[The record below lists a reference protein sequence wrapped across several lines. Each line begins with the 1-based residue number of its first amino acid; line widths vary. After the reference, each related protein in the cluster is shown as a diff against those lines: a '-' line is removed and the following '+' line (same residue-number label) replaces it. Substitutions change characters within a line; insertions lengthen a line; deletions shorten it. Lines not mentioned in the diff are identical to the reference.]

1 MSSEA
6 NKKFVS
12 NIKKEIQQK
21 IKTENKNIK
30 ALNDENMELTRSIEG
45 YSNFYHEVEHFF
57 TESMDDFNVK
67 QDELPDYFKSN
78 INEVY
83 QNYSQIR
90 LDAIDEKNHLNEY
103 ILHCK
108 KEIQT
113 NQRSLKFYKSQYS
126 DSDIFSEC
134 LPLVDVYEKKIELYE
149 KNIQK
154 TNDIIST
161 LDEIINI
168 LSNWK

>member
-1 MSSEA
+1 M
-6 NKKFVS
+6 NIFYIVKKKKYKL
-12 NIKKEIQQK
+12 IKD
-21 IKTENKNIK
+21 
-30 ALNDENMELTRSIEG
+30 L
-45 YSNFYHEVEHFF
+45 
-57 TESMDDFNVK
+57 
-67 QDELPDYFKSN
+67 
-78 INEVY
+78 
-83 QNYSQIR
+83 
-90 LDAIDEKNHLNEY
+90 
-103 ILHCK
+103 
-108 KEIQT
+108 
-113 NQRSLKFYKSQYS
+113 LKFYKSQYS

>member
-1 MSSEA
+1 MLT
-6 NKKFVS
+6 NG
-12 NIKKEIQQK
+12 IKTIIPTKPKIIEGTPLVASIILVIIVLNLPSLAYKTKYMLPPIPKGKENSKVNK
-21 IKTENKNIK
+21 IKYI
-30 ALNDENMELTRSIEG
+30 
-45 YSNFYHEVEHFF
+45 V
-57 TESMDDFNVK
+57 
-67 QDELPDYFKSN
+67 
-78 INEVY
+78 
-83 QNYSQIR
+83 QISEP
-90 LDAIDEKNHLNEY
+90 LIPPPNL
-103 ILHCK
+103 LHCK